1 MCTIQEQFIG
11 NTGEFILCVPYQEQ
25 FIVIEGEFIL
35 CVPYQEQFIGNR
47 RRIHIMCTIPRTVY
61 R

>member
-1 MCTIQEQFIG
+1 MCTIPR
-11 NTGEFILCVPYQEQ
+11 TVYRL
-25 FIVIEGEFIL
+25 IEGEFIL

>member
-1 MCTIQEQFIG
+1 MCTIPR
-11 NTGEFILCVPYQEQ
+11 TVY
-25 FIVIEGEFIL
+25 VIEGEFIL

-47 RRIHIMCTIPRTVY
+47 RRIRIMCTIARTVY